1 MLSHCVVPMVASAVR
16 VGGRHTVERAP
27 RRSYDYLAQRLKG
40 SGEQVASSSLNIV
53 AEFFRLRETVVEPAI
68 EDLRAQ
74 IDEVV
79 KSTVGFEYLQS
90 PQGSGWSMAG
100 IRYEVVVWTDDSSNN
115 ARCEIEFTASEGEDF
130 IRVRAARDGLTTG
143 PAKEVRLYLRQCSP
157 ATIQRV
163 FSTFLVECLE
173 GDPDEV
179 AAQKAI

>member
-1 MLSHCVVPMVASAVR
+1 M
-16 VGGRHTVERAP
+16 ERAP
-27 RRSYDYLAQRLKG
+27 RTSYDNLAQRLKG
-40 SGEQVASSSLNIV
+40 SGELVASSSLSIV
-53 AEFFRLRETVVEPAI
+53 AEFFGLRETVVEPAI
-68 EDLRAQ
+68 ENLRAQ

-79 KSTVGFEYLQS
+79 KSSIGFEYLQI
-90 PQGSGWSMAG
+90 PRGSSWSMAG
-100 IRYEVVVWTDDSSNN
+100 IRYEVVVWTDDSRNQ

-143 PAKEVRLYLRQCSP
+143 PAREAQLYLRQCTP

-173 GDPDEV
+173 GDSDEA

>member
-1 MLSHCVVPMVASAVR
+1 MEHA
-16 VGGRHTVERAP
+16 GRRNFE
-27 RRSYDYLAQRLKG
+27 SLAQRLKG
-40 SGEQVASSSLNIV
+40 NGEQVALSSPTIV
-53 AEFFRLRETVVEPAI
+53 DQFFGLRETVVEPAI
-68 EDLRAQ
+68 EELRAQ

-79 KSTVGFEYLQS
+79 KSTVGFEYLQA
-90 PQGSGWSMAG
+90 PRGSSWSMAG

-115 ARCEIEFTASEGEDF
+115 ARCEIEFTATEGEDF

-143 PAKEVRLYLRQCSP
+143 STKEVQLYLRQCTP